1 MIIFTLLSKTSLKVS
16 YKFLFS
22 VGYEGIVS
30 YNRETE
36 EWKVESVT
44 HFYPDIEFVSHE
56 QFKLKRALSLCFPKK
71 DCFPEETIYGYC

>member
-22 VGYEGIVS
+22 VGYEGVVS

-56 QFKLKRALSLCFPKK
+56 QFKLKRALDYCFPDRKTWR
-71 DCFPEETIYGYC
+71 EEVTWAYC